1 MFKLTPLALIV
12 LASFSSLVVAENN
25 RATQTQSG
33 FDNEA
38 SLEQRGDGNNATQEQ
53 LLADHQSSTVIQT
66 GNNNDAD
73 VL

>member
-1 MFKLTPLALIV
+1 M
-12 LASFSSLVVAENN
+12 
-25 RATQTQSG
+25 
-33 FDNEA
+33 
-38 SLEQRGDGNNATQEQ
+38 EQRGDGNNATQEQ